1 RRARRGPGSPARIGA
16 GPTPAGSSPGA
27 VARGNGSPDLPPPG
41 GRARAMHAQ
50 SHLLTPADQ
59 PQRLGEL
66 DLTRL
71 DELRERR
78 LVLSA
83 ASEAGGQ
90 ARQGALRDPA
100 DGRLVRAQRFRG
112 QWRRDLTMDQ
122 LHLAAAE

>member
-1 RRARRGPGSPARIGA
+1 GPRTSRRR
-16 GPTPAGSSPGA
+16 
-27 VARGNGSPDLPPPG
+27 G

-71 DELRERR
+71 DELRERC

-90 ARQGALRDPA
+90 AGQGALRDPA
-100 DGRLVRAQRFRG
+100 DGCLVRAQRFRG
-112 QWRRDLTMDQ
+112 QQRRVGPLRA
-122 LHLAAAE
+122 LLRFSALATVRVGSVSATNVYAGQGPLSVSW